1 VGNGSVTLTVTLSST
16 SGVVIGQ
23 PSVIPINVRADWET
37 WGLAALGVAFAGLI
51 TAGVLRTLRRRR
63 SEALNPA
70 E

>member
-1 VGNGSVTLTVTLSST
+1 
-16 SGVVIGQ
+16 
-23 PSVIPINVRADWET
+23 
-37 WGLAALGVAFAGLI
+37 LGVAFAGLI